1 MLFDSMEVLRPED
14 VDGVTENSLKG
25 KVRITTRCLWLDKGK
40 LLDALHKAAH
50 AALSS
55 CPVNCPL
62 AHMERTVA
70 EVLRKMVRKYS
81 GKRPEVIAI
90 AVENPEAVLSDEL
103 NARLSGKSH
112 VGFGM
117 SALRKVVDG
126 HLKGNQSDRTLA
138 EDVSDR
144 HTEHTSQQN
153 LEGFFSLLSL
163 SLWVDGSAF
172 TGPFWLVKTCANLCL
187 HYVTITAR
195 TDVTAWW
202 MQRAPSAIK
211 F

>member
-1 MLFDSMEVLRPED
+1 MEILRPQN
-14 VDGVTENSLKG
+14 VDDLSENSLKG

-55 CPVNCPL
+55 LPVNCPL

-90 AVENPEAVLSDEL
+90 AVENPSAVLTDEL
-103 NARLSGKSH
+103 NERLSGKSH
-112 VGFGM
+112 VGFGI

-126 HLKGNQSDRTLA
+126 HPKENQSDRTNA
-138 EDVSDR
+138 EEDITIR
-144 HTEHTSQQN
+144 HSVKPSQQN
-153 LEGFFSLLSL
+153 LEGSLSL
-163 SLWVDGSAF
+163 SV
-172 TGPFWLVKTCANLCL
+172 CL
-187 HYVTITAR
+187 SHTRVGVCMCMSMCDCI
-195 TDVTAWW
+195 
-202 MQRAPSAIK
+202 
-211 F
+211 

>member
-1 MLFDSMEVLRPED
+1 MEILRGQD
-14 VDGVTENSLKG
+14 ADGLIESGLKG
-25 KVRITTRCLWLDKGK
+25 KIRITTRCLWLDKGK

-112 VGFGM
+112 VDFGM

-126 HLKGNQSDRTLA
+126 RLKEIDGHSKEKQSDRIQA
-138 EDVSDR
+138 EEDIASI
-144 HTEHTSQQN
+144 HLENTSQHN
-153 LEGFFSLLSL
+153 LEGLSL
-163 SLWVDGSAF
+163 SLSLQDGGILGGWVG
-172 TGPFWLVKTCANLCL
+172 GRV
-187 HYVTITAR
+187 
-195 TDVTAWW
+195 
-202 MQRAPSAIK
+202 SAIACACSCYFYK
-211 F
+211 NMQEYMYASV

>member
-126 HLKGNQSDRTLA
+126 HPREIDGHLKGNQSDRTLA

-153 LEGFFSLLSL
+153 LEGFFSLCLSL
-163 SLWVDGSAF
+163 CGWVG
-172 TGPFWLVKTCANLCL
+172 GWVCL
-187 HYVTITAR
+187 HRSILVG
-195 TDVTAWW
+195 
-202 MQRAPSAIK
+202 
-211 F
+211 